1 MSFVHL
7 HVHTQYSILDGQA
20 SISSLFERAKELG
33 MPALAITDHGNMY
46 GVKEFLKVAKK
57 FPEVKPIIGC
67 EIYVTRH
74 YDHKLKDTNHR
85 SYYHLILLAK
95 NYTGYKNL
103 MKICST
109 GHIEGLYYGKPRVS
123 HEVIEQHAE
132 GLVCCSACIAGEV
145 PRSIIAGDM
154 AAAEKAI
161 EWHKDIFGDDF
172 YLEVQLHKTEIP
184 GQSQEVYEHQ
194 LVANEGIFELAA
206 KTGTKVVATND
217 VHFTRKEDGPA
228 HDRLIC
234 LTTNAN
240 LDDPD
245 RMRYTQQEY
254 LKSEDEM
261 LDLFYKH
268 PETLANT
275 LEVAEKIESYKV
287 DKDPILPKFDL
298 PEEFLADIDT
308 YLEKYKHIIDEG
320 RCDKNGNER
329 GEEFCNSVAFL
340 CHLTYQGAH
349 WRYGD
354 TLTDEQAE
362 RI

>member
-20 SISSLFERAKELG
+20 SIGGLFERAKELG

-57 FPEVKPIIGC
+57 YPEIKPIIGC

-74 YDHKLKDTNHR
+74 YDHTLKDTAHR
-85 SYYHLILLAK
+85 AYYHLILLAK

-109 GHIEGLYYGKPRVS
+109 GHIEGMYYGKPRVS
-123 HEVIEQHAE
+123 HEIVEKYAE

-145 PRSIIAGDM
+145 PRAIIAGDM
-154 AAAEKAI
+154 KAAEEAI
-161 EWHKDIFGDDF
+161 QWHKKLFGEDF
-172 YLEVQLHKTEIP
+172 YLEVQQHKTEIP
-184 GQSQEVYEHQ
+184 GLSQEVYERQ
-194 LVANEGIFELAA
+194 IIANEGIYELAA

-217 VHFTRKEDGPA
+217 VHFVRKEDGPA

-254 LKSEDEM
+254 LKSEEEM
-261 LDLFYKH
+261 LDMFYKH
-268 PETLANT
+268 PEVISNT
-275 LEVAEKIESYKV
+275 LEVAEKIDS
-287 DKDPILPKFDL
+287 F
-298 PEEFLADIDT
+298 
-308 YLEKYKHIIDEG
+308 KYN
-320 RCDKNGNER
+320 RQNQMC
-329 GEEFCNSVAFL
+329 A
-340 CHLTYQGAH
+340 
-349 WRYGD
+349 
-354 TLTDEQAE
+354 
-362 RI
+362 